1 MPAHLETRTVRETR
15 PSSTLRRPALV
26 WGAIVAY
33 LAAVTLLVSTVL
45 PVDFVDRSQAG
56 FFEPQGFAAMVVFGS
71 IGVFLSTRTGF
82 PDPIGPETPLRIR
95 FMVPMLIGIGGGALF
110 LTTDVV
116 TGLSRLNAET
126 FAVPSTDIDFPA
138 SVLVY
143 SAAAGYVEIVFRL
156 LPVPLFIWLTSS
168 LILRGRGRTP
178 VFWVL
183 AVLTSMLEPLSQVG
197 TRVLPPVPFL
207 FVLMQSFGI
216 NMAQAI
222 TFRRHGF
229 LAAIIVRVAFYVVY
243 HVVGAPLK

>member
-1 MPAHLETRTVRETR
+1 M
-15 PSSTLRRPALV
+15 
-26 WGAIVAY
+26 
-33 LAAVTLLVSTVL
+33 TLLVSTVL

-82 PDPIGPETPLRIR
+82 PDPIGPETPPRRR
-95 FMVPMLIGIGGGALF
+95 FVVPMLIGIGGGTLF
-110 LTTDVV
+110 LITDVV

-126 FAVPSTDIDFPA
+126 FGVPSTDIDFPA

-143 SAAAGYVEIVFRL
+143 SAAAGYVEIIFRL
-156 LPVPLFIWLTSS
+156 LPIPLFMWLTSN

-183 AVLTSMLEPLSQVG
+183 AVLTSLLEPLSHVS

-207 FVLMQSFGI
+207 FVLLQSFGI

-222 TFRRHGF
+222 TFRRQGF
-229 LAAIIVRVAFYVVY
+229 LAAIIVRVAFYVIY